1 MKNSNFRKQ
10 ASVNL
15 GASTAPEV
23 YPFVIGDLER
33 TIDGQAHLGGAL
45 NCECEL
51 CGQRCHAGRE
61 PPDGNLFRTNSRESA
76 FWLKKI
82 LDGLC
87 LSGART
93 LKFHLPDIIFLE
105 GDNLEIFQT
114 NRKDGRLIKL
124 TNSVSLRS
132 MYPTAVRLRK
142 EYKNILEE
150 TFNEKMLEQIDP

>member
-1 MKNSNFRKQ
+1 MKINSFRKQ
-10 ASVNL
+10 PSVAFAQSN
-15 GASTAPEV
+15 PEV
-23 YPFVIGDLER
+23 YPFVISDLEQ
-33 TIDGQAHLGGAL
+33 TIDGHTYLGGKL
-45 NCECEL
+45 NCRCDL
-51 CGQRCHAGRE
+51 CRQKLYGRE
-61 PPDGNLFRTNSRESA
+61 PPDGNLFRTNSKESA
-76 FWLKKI
+76 YWLKKI

-124 TNSVSLRS
+124 TNSISLKS

-150 TFNEKMLEQIDP
+150 TFNEKMLE